1 MISASG
7 ISKRFGFRM
16 ALQLVDLE
24 VGKGEIV
31 ALLGPNGAGKSTLLR
46 ILATLTKPSYGEAT
60 VAGYRL
66 ADQSVAARANIGFV
80 AHQPFIYDDLDA
92 SANLTFYARLY
103 GLKQPDRRVREML
116 KQFDLAERDEP
127 VRTFSRG
134 MQQRLA
140 LARALLHKPR
150 VLLLDEPHSGLD
162 RDGLDLLDDTLRSL
176 ARKGTAI
183 LMATHDIGRAQ
194 RLARR
199 VEVLSGGKLVHDL
212 AGAKLSSPKF
222 AQQYDRALRKAMAG

>member
-7 ISKRFGFRM
+7 ISKRFGYRM
-16 ALQLVDLE
+16 ALHLVDLE

-46 ILATLTKPSYGEAT
+46 ILATLTKPTFGEAS

-66 ADQSVAARANIGFV
+66 SDQGAAARAHIGFV
-80 AHQPFIYDDLDA
+80 AHQPFVYDDLSA
-92 SANLTFYARLY
+92 QANLAFYARLY
-103 GLKQPDRRVREML
+103 GLKQPARRIQELL

-127 VRTFSRG
+127 VRAFSRG

-162 RDGLDLLDDTLRSL
+162 REGLELLDDTLRSL
-176 ARKGTAI
+176 ASKGTAI
-183 LMATHDIGRAQ
+183 LMATHDIARAQ

-199 VEVLSGGKLVHDL
+199 VEVLAGGKLLHDL

-222 AQQYDRALRKAMAG
+222 AQQYDRALRNAMAG

>member
-7 ISKRFGFRM
+7 ISKRFGYRM

-46 ILATLTKPSYGEAT
+46 ILATLTKPTFGEASI
-60 VAGYRL
+60 AGFRI
-66 ADQSVAARANIGFV
+66 ANQSAAARANLGFV
-80 AHQPFIYDDLDA
+80 AHQPFIYEDLNA
-92 SANLTFYARLY
+92 FANLAFYARLY
-103 GLKQPDRRVREML
+103 ALKSPGRRIRELL
-116 KQFDLAERDEP
+116 KQFNLAERDEP

-162 RDGLDLLDDTLRSL
+162 RDGLDLLDETLRSQ

-183 LMATHDIGRAQ
+183 LMATHDLARAQ

-199 VEVLSGGKLVHDL
+199 VEVLAGGKLL
-212 AGAKLSSPKF
+212 AGFASAKLASKQF
-222 AQQYDRALRKAMAG
+222 AQQYDRALRNAVAG

>member
-7 ISKRFGFRM
+7 ISKRFGYRM
-16 ALQLVDLE
+16 ALHLVDLE

-46 ILATLTKPSYGEAT
+46 ILATLTKPTFGEASI
-60 VAGYRL
+60 AGFRIAY
-66 ADQSVAARANIGFV
+66 QSAAARANIGFV
-80 AHQPFIYDDLDA
+80 AHQPFIYDDLNA
-92 SANLTFYARLY
+92 QANLAFYARLY
-103 GLKQPDRRVREML
+103 ALKQPSRRIQELL
-116 KQFDLAERDEP
+116 KQFDLAGRDEP
-127 VRTFSRG
+127 VRAFSRG

-162 RDGLDLLDDTLRSL
+162 RDGLDLLDETLRAQ

-183 LMATHDIGRAQ
+183 LLATHDLARAQ

-199 VEVLSGGKLVHDL
+199 VEVLAGGKLL
-212 AGAKLSSPKF
+212 ASFGGAKLASKQF
-222 AQQYDRALRKAMAG
+222 AQQYDRAMRTAVAG